1 MSEFKISCPNCAQH
15 IACDESYYGV
25 QINCPTCGALIQ
37 MPAGDTHA
45 HGASAGPPPS
55 SAAAPS
61 GLRITRTEPPPSTG
75 PSAPGRPGPGP
86 IPQRMRKPSRT
97 RGKSWLTTFLLAWF
111 LGGLGVDRFYTGR
124 IGLGIGKLLTNGLC
138 GLWSLVDILLLL
150 FKRYRDADGNYLQPV
165 KRSHYIIAL
174 SVVAA
179 TILISVIVVASM
191 AKNIASD
198 VADFG
203 EHAQGIDCMGQ
214 LTEVGLAF
222 RLWAMDHD
230 GQFPFNVPASN
241 GGTLEACQRKE
252 DGFDANAFR
261 HFQALS
267 NLLVDPAVLVC
278 PGDFSRQPADDWE
291 SLNSSSV
298 TYLLRS
304 GPQLSDRNPDEV
316 LVRCPIDG
324 NTLYCDGQVKRGQRS
339 SE

>member
-1 MSEFKISCPNCAQH
+1 
-15 IACDESYYGV
+15 
-25 QINCPTCGALIQ
+25 
-37 MPAGDTHA
+37 
-45 HGASAGPPPS
+45 
-55 SAAAPS
+55 
-61 GLRITRTEPPPSTG
+61 
-75 PSAPGRPGPGP
+75 
-86 IPQRMRKPSRT
+86 MRKPSRT